1 MPFLMAVI
9 DATMRRFAMSWAFR
23 LLALLVL
30 AFIGFIGYGQI
41 LDYCNHVI
49 ITRDPSLVYGAL
61 LIQGFIPLP

>member
-1 MPFLMAVI
+1 
-9 DATMRRFAMSWAFR
+9 MSWAFR